1 MLRKVKIKAVPKA
14 RTGYQVQ
21 GSLAN
26 DVPAWGGADYNAY
39 IGMPNAKV
47 NKTLTAVPREAANLE
62 AEGGET
68 VVGNIDGSMM
78 PSFYT
83 IEGPRHSNGGVPL
96 NLPDDSFIFSDTK
109 SMKITDPALL
119 KMFNLAQ
126 KKGGYTPAEMSKKF
140 DINNYRKILQDPNT
154 DKIARKTAEMMIKNY
169 TMKLGAL
176 ALAQESKKGFP
187 QGVPLIAQ
195 PYMEA
200 NGIKEEDIMPT
211 RIPEEAELQASGM
224 PMQEQSMEMEAPE
237 TMPNGEPIAV
247 APPMEGTEE
256 MPAIPMGN
264 YGMSVGNFYPEYAY
278 GGNLPAYAKAGE
290 ITPYEKAKTQKGN
303 VTPTGRQNKF
313 SERKQKL
320 DEYLGQWEP
329 VIPGISKMTEGQ
341 AQKAI
346 YEWSLKNNPDAI
358 KNMWTTYG
366 LTAKGMK
373 SPALK
378 KLSKDGQF
386 TEDML
391 KDPKVL
397 EQLQEAYVD
406 NLFGVRQLDPVKPPT
421 TPPETPPVTPP
432 TTSKKKKCECTDPE
446 TGEKTTFEISNDE
459 ECICEDTEI
468 VTQQDDIVAPPRREP
483 QWWLQDTINT
493 MGAFGNVADLKKQM
507 PWEARADLEEP
518 RGVFY
523 SPERELTAQNE
534 QANIIMQGL
543 GQFAGPQAASAR
555 ASSVQGQA
563 AKQAADTLSRYNNM
577 NVGLANQL
585 EQQQVGIRNQE
596 RLMNQ
601 QMATR
606 VYDKNTIAQQQF
618 DNSKRQAMA
627 DLRTAY
633 NTALTNRAKTDALNQ
648 LYPNYQVDP
657 SSGGM
662 VTYTPTEKDA
672 DPGLEEQ
679 TALEY
684 AQSISYLPPKMQEL
698 LFKQKFGR
706 MGGQMKKG
714 GSLPFTY
721 MFY

>member
-26 DVPAWGGADYNAY
+26 DVPTWGGADYNAY
-39 IGMPNAKV
+39 IGQPNPEV

-83 IEGPRHSNGGVPL
+83 IKGPRHSSGGVPL

-119 KMFNLAQ
+119 KMFNLSQ

-140 DINNYRKILQDPNT
+140 DINNYRKILQDPNS

-187 QGVPLIAQ
+187 QGIPLISQ
-195 PYMEA
+195 PYMESV
-200 NGIKEEDIMPT
+200 GIKEEDVLPT
-211 RIPEEAELQASGM
+211 KVPEEVELQQAGM
-224 PMQEQSMEMEAPE
+224 QQEMPAPE
-237 TMPNGEPIAV
+237 TMPNGEPV
-247 APPMEGTEE
+247 AMPQEMGAPEMMEQPME
-256 MPAIPMGN
+256 PMAQ
-264 YGMSVGNFYPEYAY
+264 YGMEIGSFYPEYAY
-278 GGNLPAYAKAGE
+278 GGYFDKGGDKRELTQAELEERRKKHQGE
-290 ITPYEKAKTQKGN
+290 IKKVKGTQCPEGYIKLADGTCAKGTATPGSGAKSTLGRARAGSGAPNSAWGKTICAQLSKGVTPKELADQGHGTEAGLKAKFADCIKKGE
-303 VTPTGRQNKF
+303 TASTG
-313 SERKQKL
+313 SEEVDFVQ
-320 DEYLGQWEP
+320 
-329 VIPGISKMTEGQ
+329 
-341 AQKAI
+341 
-346 YEWSLKNNPDAI
+346 
-358 KNMWTTYG
+358 
-366 LTAKGMK
+366 
-373 SPALK
+373 
-378 KLSKDGQF
+378 
-386 TEDML
+386 
-391 KDPKVL
+391 L
-397 EQLQEAYVD
+397 EQE
-406 NLFGVRQLDPVKPPT
+406 PPT
-421 TPPETPPVTPP
+421 TPP
-432 TTSKKKKCECTDPE
+432 KKKCECTDPD
-446 TGEKTTFEISNDE
+446 TGEKTVFEIDKDE
-459 ECICEDTEI
+459 DCVCEENETVQQSQDI
-468 VTQQDDIVAPPRREP
+468 VTPPERNP

-493 MGAFGNVADLKKQM
+493 MGAFGTLGDINKTM
-507 PWEARADLEEP
+507 PYEARADLDVP

-555 ASSVQGQA
+555 AASVQGQA

-585 EQQQVGIRNQE
+585 EQQQVGIQNQE
-596 RLMNQ
+596 KMMNQ

-606 VYDKNTIAQQQF
+606 VYDKNTIAQQQY
-618 DNSKRQAMA
+618 DNAKRQAMA
-627 DLRTAY
+627 DLRTSY

-657 SSGGM
+657 TTGGL
-662 VTYTPTEKDA
+662 VNYTPTDKNV
-672 DPGLEEQ
+672 DPGVEEQ
-679 TALEY
+679 TAMQYVE
-684 AQSISYLPPKMQEL
+684 SISHLPPKMQEL

-706 MGGQMKKG
+706 KGGQMQKG